1 MSEKMLEVTGLTKRF
16 GSFTAVNNLSFTVN
30 RGEVFGFLGPNGAG
44 KSTSMRMITNFI
56 PATSGE
62 VRVDGISGA
71 ENDLL
76 MKKKIGY
83 LPESTPLY
91 NDMSVEEYLRFVGEL
106 RGLKGAVLKRQMN
119 EMIDVCSLTKMVKRP
134 IGHLSK
140 GYKQRVGLAQAMIH
154 EPELLILDE
163 PISGLDP
170 NQIIE
175 IRELIREMGK
185 KKTVIYSSHILP
197 EVAATCDRI
206 LIINNGELVT
216 IGTPD
221 EVTRQFTGKTTFL
234 MKIVGDHSQMKTGF
248 ENLAEVISVQIV
260 PEDSAVH
267 VKIECNADESFGEI
281 LFDTVVAR
289 GWKLRELTHYV
300 TTLEDVFTQ
309 LTGSKE

>member
-1 MSEKMLEVTGLTKRF
+1 MSEKMLEVTGLTKKF

-56 PATSGE
+56 PATSGD
-62 VRVDGISGA
+62 VKIDGISGA
-71 ENDLL
+71 EYDLQ

-91 NDMSVEEYLRFVGEL
+91 SDMSVEEYLKFVGEL
-106 RGLKGAVLKRQMN
+106 RGLKGAILKRQME
-119 EMIDVCSLTKMVKRP
+119 EMIDVCSLTKMLKRP
-134 IGHLSK
+134 VGQLSK

-170 NQIIE
+170 NQIVE
-175 IRELIREMGK
+175 IRELIREMGR

-234 MKIVGDHSQMKTGF
+234 MKIAGNSSKMKSVF
-248 ENLAEVISVQIV
+248 QAMNEVVSVQISDENSV
-260 PEDSAVH
+260 ANL
-267 VKIECNADESFGEI
+267 KIECNSDETFGEQ
-281 LFDTVVAR
+281 LFDTVVSN
-289 GWKLRELTHYV
+289 GWKIRELTHYV

-309 LTGSKE
+309 LTGSK

>member
-1 MSEKMLEVTGLTKRF
+1 MSNKMLEVTGLTKRF

-56 PATSGE
+56 PATSGK
-62 VRVDGISGA
+62 VTIDGISGGD
-71 ENDLL
+71 NDLL
-76 MKKKIGY
+76 IKKKIGY

-91 NDMSVEEYLRFVGEL
+91 TDMSVEEYLKFVGEL
-106 RGLKGAVLKRQMN
+106 RGLRGTILKRQMDD
-119 EMIDVCSLTKMVKRP
+119 MIDVCSLTKMIKRP
-134 IGHLSK
+134 IGQLSK

-175 IRELIREMGK
+175 IRELIREIGS

-216 IGTPD
+216 IGTPE
-221 EVTRQFTGKTTFL
+221 EVTRQFTGKTTFI
-234 MKIVGDHSQMKTGF
+234 MKILGEPVSMKSVF
-248 ENLAEVISVQIV
+248 EKMKEVVSIQIDS
-260 PEDSAVH
+260 DSAVAH
-267 VKIECNADESFGEI
+267 VKIECNSDETFGDQ
-281 LFDTVVAR
+281 LFDTVVSN

-309 LTGSKE
+309 LTGSK